1 MIIDSANSG
10 KMNQEGI
17 SSKWES
23 FNGNRKIMLTME
35 SAKHNSGVIKLRD
48 TFDKQEERSSE
59 EHQRMQAAT

>member
-1 MIIDSANSG
+1 
-10 KMNQEGI
+10 MNQEGI
-17 SSKWES
+17 TSKWES

-48 TFDKQEERSSE
+48 TFDKPEERSNE